1 MLRLGNVTIDPH
13 YEPPR
18 PVLHPRRRVI
28 VTRTDPGQEGGDC
41 GPGAEYEEDYGL
53 EPTRIVRFVSSETQG
68 FVTPEQASSLIA
80 LYESGGGFELET
92 DLLGQLGSGNVTYAA
107 YFDRDELPA
116 FTPAVPDGSLYYF
129 DIVLR
134 IA

>member
-1 MLRLGNVTIDPH
+1 MFRIGNVTLHPD

-18 PVLHPRRRVI
+18 PVLHPRRRII
-28 VTRTDPGQEGGDC
+28 VTRTDPGHPDGNC

-53 EPTRIVRFVSSETQG
+53 EPTRVVRFVSSETQG
-68 FVTPEQASSLIA
+68 FVTPAEVNSLIS
-80 LYESGGGFELET
+80 LYESGAGFELET
-92 DLLGQLGSGNVTYAA
+92 DLLGPLGSSSVTYAA